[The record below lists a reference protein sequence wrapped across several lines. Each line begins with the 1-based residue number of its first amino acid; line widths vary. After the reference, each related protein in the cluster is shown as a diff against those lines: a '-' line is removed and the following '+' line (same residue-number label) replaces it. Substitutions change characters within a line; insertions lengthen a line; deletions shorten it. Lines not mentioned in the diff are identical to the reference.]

1 MKSCHFTD
9 SVALLSF
16 ISRLLGARNP
26 IIARVLR
33 SDSVQFLKRISSVLL
48 LLLVLAF
55 GLLFAVQNTATAPL
69 DLLFIQLA
77 EQRIALWILLAFA
90 GGGLLGMLLSAVVI
104 MRLRAA
110 ALLARRQLKL
120 RDKEL
125 AKLRN
130 ADRLV
135 PNLAAE
141 AQQSPVVTR

>member
-1 MKSCHFTD
+1 
-9 SVALLSF
+9 
-16 ISRLLGARNP
+16 
-26 IIARVLR
+26 
-33 SDSVQFLKRISSVLL
+33 VQFLKRISSVLL